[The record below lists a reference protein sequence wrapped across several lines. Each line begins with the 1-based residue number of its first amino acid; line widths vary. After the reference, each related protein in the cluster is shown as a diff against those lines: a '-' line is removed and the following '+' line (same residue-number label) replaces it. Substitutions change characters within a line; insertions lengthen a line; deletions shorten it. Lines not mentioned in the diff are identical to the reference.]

1 MRTLDH
7 IDQRIIRILD
17 ADARISLKDLSGQ
30 VGLSAPSVSDRLRR
44 LEERGVIVGF
54 TVRLAPEA
62 LGYGLQAI
70 VRIRPLPG
78 MVHKLERLI
87 QQTAEFVQC
96 DKVTGDDGFIGLMY
110 VRSMAHLD
118 RILDRFQDIAQTSTA
133 MIKTTPVSR
142 RLPPLE

>member
-1 MRTLDH
+1 LHTLDH

-17 ADARISLKDLSGQ
+17 ADARISLKDLSSQ

-62 LGYGLQAI
+62 IGYGLQAI

-87 QQTAEFVQC
+87 QQTAEFVHC
-96 DKVTGDDGFIGLMY
+96 DKVTGDDGFIGLIY

-118 RILDRFQDIAQTSTA
+118 KVLDRFQDIAQTSTA
-133 MIKTTPVSR
+133 MIKTTPVAR

>member
-1 MRTLDH
+1 MHTLDH
-7 IDQRIIRILD
+7 IDRSIIRTLD
-17 ADARISLKDLSGQ
+17 ADARISLKDLSHQ
-30 VGLSAPSVSDRLRR
+30 VGLSAPSVADRLRH
-44 LEERGVIVGF
+44 LEERGVIVGY
-54 TVRLAPEA
+54 TVRVAPEA

-78 MVHKLERLI
+78 MLHKLERLI

-96 DKVTGDDGFIGLMY
+96 DKVTGDDGFIGLIY
-110 VRSMAHLD
+110 LRSMSHLD
-118 RILDRFQDIAQTSTA
+118 KILDRFQDIAQTSTA